1 MVPDKKPITIL
12 IIDDDEIV
20 CYMAKTILEDNLR
33 CEVLTAFSGMDG
45 IDMMIENTVHLVLLD
60 VAMSGWSGF
69 KTLSVIRDK
78 VLLRDIPVIM
88 LTSAAD
94 RGSVIK
100 ALKLGVADYIRKP
113 FLPEELVAR
122 VSKVIREY
130 WQEESIVVWSQSI
143 DYYFNTFCG
152 SENHP
157 CEIAGKQNL
166 G

>member
-1 MVPDKKPITIL
+1 MAPDKTTINVL

-20 CYMAKTILEDNLR
+20 CHMAKTILEDNLR
-33 CEVLTAFSGMDG
+33 CEVLTALSGMDG
-45 IDMMIENTVHLVLLD
+45 IDMMIKNTVHLVLLD

-88 LTSAAD
+88 LTSSAD

-113 FLPEELVAR
+113 FLPEELVTR
-122 VSKVIREY
+122 VSKVLWEY
-130 WQEESIVVWSQSI
+130 WQEESLDVLSWGI
-143 DYYFNTFCG
+143 DHFFCN
-152 SENHP
+152 SCSSKYRP
-157 CEIAGKQNL
+157 
-166 G
+166 

>member
-1 MVPDKKPITIL
+1 
-12 IIDDDEIV
+12 
-20 CYMAKTILEDNLR
+20 
-33 CEVLTAFSGMDG
+33 
-45 IDMMIENTVHLVLLD
+45 
-60 VAMSGWSGF
+60 MSGWSGF
-69 KTLSVIRDK
+69 KTLSVLRDK

-130 WQEESIVVWSQSI
+130 WQEESIDVWSQSI

-157 CEIAGKQNL
+157 CEITGKQNL